1 MHVPEKHIVLCLA
14 AWCYM
19 ASEETGYSIG
29 FKLGEAMD
37 RERPG
42 QYTQLFFAPS
52 NDPACQTRGGRT
64 IHLSDLAD
72 CAQAVSRCVAEQGRV
87 VRLPLHILD
96 GVKRIREVRASLAKE
111 RGGGP
116 VSDEEVARVLGIPA
130 SKVAFY
136 ERVRA
141 SPLRQKSMRTSR
153 RRACVRDGWAGR
165 NVSERLRLSWS

>member
-1 MHVPEKHIVLCLA
+1 MSKQ
-14 AWCYM
+14 
-19 ASEETGYSIG
+19 
-29 FKLGEAMD
+29 
-37 RERPG
+37 R
-42 QYTQLFFAPS
+42 
-52 NDPACQTRGGRT
+52 GRT
-64 IHLSDLAD
+64 THLSDPSD
-72 CAQAVSRCVAEQGRV
+72 RTQAVSRCVAEQGRV

-141 SPLRQKSMRTSR
+141 LPLRQ
-153 RRACVRDGWAGR
+153 
-165 NVSERLRLSWS
+165 